1 MEVYFPEAFNPEF
14 VKISDMIPA
23 EDAEKY
29 TSAAKRAGIA
39 LEFWENSPETIEV
52 RVERNMDL
60 DKFYQELKN
69 V

>member
-29 TSAAKRAGIA
+29 TSAAKMAGVR
-39 LEFWENSPETIEV
+39 LEYWKNSPSTVDV
-52 RVERNMDL
+52 RVENVDL
-60 DKFYQELKN
+60 TEFYKELKN